1 MTREEILLADEE
13 TLQKRWVLLMNHPKA
28 YAPDQNE
35 INKEYLLIGVEIN
48 LKRKQYDEAVKYSE
62 ELTRRYGE
70 SLK

>member
-28 YAPDQNE
+28 YSPDQNE

-62 ELTRRYGE
+62 ELIRRYGE